1 MCIKFTFFVQV
12 NRKIKLAL
20 SLTTKS
26 IYNNL
31 SIINLSIIIYKLSNI
46 FSIKEFQFPNYRF
59 DEHFPS
65 QRKIERHKRYDI
77 TNLWKIKFVLNNHRE
92 TRENSEHDNW
102 FPRIVDGSFDE
113 IFQSDRNCRFL
124 AYSLKRS
131 ETTKLEFCRPREKRQ
146 RKEREKETES
156 KRERKGERL
165 LSATKRYARPTHDT
179 G

>member
-1 MCIKFTFFVQV
+1 MNSFYIINIIELHIMCIKFTFFVQV

-77 TNLWKIKFVLNNHRE
+77 TNL
-92 TRENSEHDNW
+92 
-102 FPRIVDGSFDE
+102 
-113 IFQSDRNCRFL
+113 
-124 AYSLKRS
+124 
-131 ETTKLEFCRPREKRQ
+131 
-146 RKEREKETES
+146 
-156 KRERKGERL
+156 
-165 LSATKRYARPTHDT
+165 
-179 G
+179 